1 MTGNNNANP
10 VATASSLRPRILY
23 GSLFAWMS
31 ITGGRFLAPFLEH
44 EALCADS
51 MIGIILAFQYGI
63 MGVLSPLLGSLA
75 DAQEREH
82 PNFGRAKVLTRGALI
97 GSLCFILHGA
107 SRVWPSFPFL
117 KTWGYHL
124 VVHCGHASCF
134 ATMFPVL
141 DGMTVDYLKRYS
153 GDSKD
158 YGKERM
164 YGAVSWGI
172 ANLMLGPLIDMFG
185 FVVYYPC
192 TVVVALYAVITI
204 ILFSRSQTHAQAQSS
219 SQQADPLSALEGNT
233 NSEEDPNSKAQST
246 ETDASPDCST
256 LSLVLLVFG
265 TAYGA
270 AFGFCY
276 FILNTG
282 FSVVENMVFLFLEF
296 LGGSNTVCG
305 ITVAVTVVFE
315 IPMFH
320 IAPAMLRKYGVGWLL
335 LLACAA
341 FWIRVM
347 GYTMIPEGQPWWIL
361 LLEWLH
367 GFTYAGAQSSAVE
380 FVTQQMPPGL
390 EASGQGIVNFVRGM
404 ASIIGLYAGGALQDA
419 FGPRVM
425 YRVFVAAVTVGM
437 TLLAVVR
444 CKYPSEQ
451 EQARYDPIP
460 DVSESSRHWDV
471 VHRRNS
477 SRSSSIRDLN

>member
-1 MTGNNNANP
+1 
-10 VATASSLRPRILY
+10 
-23 GSLFAWMS
+23 
-31 ITGGRFLAPFLEH
+31 
-44 EALCADS
+44 
-51 MIGIILAFQYGI
+51 
-63 MGVLSPLLGSLA
+63 
-75 DAQEREH
+75 
-82 PNFGRAKVLTRGALI
+82 
-97 GSLCFILHGA
+97 
-107 SRVWPSFPFL
+107 
-117 KTWGYHL
+117 
-124 VVHCGHASCF
+124 
-134 ATMFPVL
+134 
-141 DGMTVDYLKRYS
+141 
-153 GDSKD
+153 
-158 YGKERM
+158 
-164 YGAVSWGI
+164 
-172 ANLMLGPLIDMFG
+172 
-185 FVVYYPC
+185 
-192 TVVVALYAVITI
+192 
-204 ILFSRSQTHAQAQSS
+204 
-219 SQQADPLSALEGNT
+219 
-233 NSEEDPNSKAQST
+233 
-246 ETDASPDCST
+246 
-256 LSLVLLVFG
+256 
-265 TAYGA
+265 
-270 AFGFCY
+270 
-276 FILNTG
+276 
-282 FSVVENMVFLFLEF
+282 MVFLFLEF

-390 EASGQGIVNFVRGM
+390 EASGQGIVNFVCGM

-477 SRSSSIRDLN
+477 SRSSSIRDLNRFSYYGIVQVSVAVTLTQTSKMLQFCNERQYYDHGSQGRYFHMSSMRKHGLFSHHNNRQQNKSRTVMLVRSYRMV